1 MKTSTTGVN
10 LIKSFEGFRSAAYR
24 DSGKGVVTIGYGHT
38 GGVRMGTHITE
49 AEAEEYLRTDLE
61 RAESAVNAYMN
72 TYRWSQNEFDAL
84 VSFTFNCGRGN
95 LDLLTSKGKRSK
107 TEIADALPRYR
118 KAGGKVLTGLV
129 KRREAEKAL
138 FLSDNIIAHAEP
150 TESSYQDIALNC
162 VKGYYGNGEA
172 RRKKVAAMGYNY
184 ARVRKLVNR
193 YLKRGH
199 F

>member
-49 AEAEEYLRTDLE
+49 AKAEEYLRTDLQ

-150 TESSYQDIALNC
+150 TESSYQNVALNC

-184 ARVRKLVNR
+184 ARVQKLVNT